1 MKKIKLI
8 LLSLSIVSIVS
19 SCRDE
24 NFGDNYNKDENGIY
38 VSDYKSLMS
47 GAMMNFAQNGGNAY
61 LMNPQL
67 YVQYQAQ
74 YVYTTESL
82 YGETASAWS
91 RYYVNQMNSLTKIIE
106 DYSGTV
112 TPEMTV
118 QGSPENMIGV
128 SKIFRA
134 IAMKRVTDAFGDAPF
149 SESFKIQSGIKTPKY
164 DSQQAIYTQIIK
176 DLKDGRDILNSS
188 TTLPQGDIIYT
199 GNVTKWKKLAN
210 SVLLQTALQLSKK
223 YPSASGQAATEF
235 KAALSNSAGVIEV
248 IDDEAWF
255 AYSSANLL
263 PNPLNAFRAADYRL
277 SREFVES
284 LKGVSTTFNRTS
296 NHTQDLRLKMYNN
309 AFSMSITGLPY
320 GYSAQD
326 LTTAGYAAPSSAT
339 NSQSLKFRGA
349 DSPMNLMTAGYTF
362 LNRAEAAARG
372 WTTEDVNT
380 MLSKG
385 IVLNYQTLDKHYITN
400 TDAFNRT
407 SNVWGGPAISGTT
420 TNPTANADVY
430 AAARVA
436 DVITFGALRVI
447 GEEKWVALFNNG
459 LDSWSEWRRTGYPN
473 LLPATSALNGG
484 VIPRRMIYPLEEQ
497 NFNNVNYK
505 AALSGLNPGTD
516 SNKSKVWWDQ

>member
-8 LLSLSIVSIVS
+8 LLSLSIISIVS

-24 NFGDNYNKDENGIY
+24 NFGDDYNKDENGIY

-91 RYYVNQMNSLTKIIE
+91 RYYVNQMNSLTKIIN

-112 TPEMTV
+112 TPAMTV
-118 QGSPENMIGV
+118 QGSAANMVGV

-149 SESFKIQSGIKTPKY
+149 SEAFKIQSGVKTPKY
-164 DSQQAIYTQIIK
+164 DAQQAIYTQIIK
-176 DLKDGRDILNSS
+176 DLKDGRDVLNSS
-188 TTLPQGDIIYT
+188 TTLPQGDIIYG

-223 YPSASGQAATEF
+223 YPSASGIAATEF
-235 KAALSNSAGVIEV
+235 NAALSNSAGVIET

-255 AYSSANLL
+255 TFSSANLL

-284 LKGVSTTFNRTS
+284 LKGTSTAFNRTS
-296 NHTQDLRLKMYNN
+296 NHTADQRLKMYNN

-320 GYSAQD
+320 GYSSQGLSD
-326 LTTAGYAAPSSAT
+326 AGYSAPSSAT
-339 NSQSLKFRGA
+339 NTQGLKFRGP

-380 MLSKG
+380 MLTKG

-400 TDAFNRT
+400 TNAYSRT
-407 SNVWGGPAISGTT
+407 DNVWGGSPISGTT
-420 TNPTANADVY
+420 LTPTANADAY

-436 DVITFGALRVI
+436 DITTFGALRVI

-473 LLPATSALNGG
+473 LLPATNALNGG

-497 NFNNVNYK
+497 NFNSTNYK

-516 SNKSKVWWDQ
+516 SNKSKIWWDQ

>member
-149 SESFKIQSGIKTPKY
+149 SEAFKIQSGIKTPKY

-176 DLKDGRDILNSS
+176 DLK
-188 TTLPQGDIIYT
+188 
-199 GNVTKWKKLAN
+199 
-210 SVLLQTALQLSKK
+210 
-223 YPSASGQAATEF
+223 
-235 KAALSNSAGVIEV
+235 
-248 IDDEAWF
+248 
-255 AYSSANLL
+255 
-263 PNPLNAFRAADYRL
+263 
-277 SREFVES
+277 
-284 LKGVSTTFNRTS
+284 
-296 NHTQDLRLKMYNN
+296 
-309 AFSMSITGLPY
+309 
-320 GYSAQD
+320 
-326 LTTAGYAAPSSAT
+326 
-339 NSQSLKFRGA
+339 
-349 DSPMNLMTAGYTF
+349 
-362 LNRAEAAARG
+362 AR
-372 WTTEDVNT
+372 
-380 MLSKG
+380 
-385 IVLNYQTLDKHYITN
+385 
-400 TDAFNRT
+400 
-407 SNVWGGPAISGTT
+407 
-420 TNPTANADVY
+420 
-430 AAARVA
+430 
-436 DVITFGALRVI
+436 
-447 GEEKWVALFNNG
+447 
-459 LDSWSEWRRTGYPN
+459 
-473 LLPATSALNGG
+473 
-484 VIPRRMIYPLEEQ
+484 
-497 NFNNVNYK
+497 
-505 AALSGLNPGTD
+505 
-516 SNKSKVWWDQ
+516 